1 MGSGTR
7 HLPTWLLW
15 SRSEASR
22 RVVGA
27 TNDERSDHPAPSAQC
42 RPDLRLLLPA
52 LSVWACAAW
61 VCGLAPHTAVLA
73 AVALA
78 AAGVALGGLGHRVLA
93 AALLLAA
100 TAATVT
106 ALRVSGIAAGPVP
119 DLAEQRAEVDAQLVV
134 TSDPVVKDG
143 TFSSYTLFRAR
154 IELVAGRGA
163 TTRVRSPVLVIADV
177 PWASVPV
184 GARLAASGRL
194 EPATDTDL
202 AAVLVT
208 HGQPTVLQQP
218 SPLGRFV
225 SRMRSGLRDAAAGL
239 GPVERVLVPALVDG
253 DDAGMPDQAIADFRT
268 CGLTHLLAVSGSNLT
283 LVLAF
288 LMLAAR
294 WCRVRARGL
303 AVVAGLG
310 VVLFVLLARAEPS
323 VLRAAAMGV
332 VALAGLSTPD
342 LARGVRSLSVA
353 VLVLVLVDPWL
364 ARSAGF
370 LLSSLATGAIL
381 LLAPAWRD
389 AMAMW
394 LPRWLAEA
402 LAVPMAAQLACT
414 PVVAGLSGQVSL
426 VAVAANLAAA
436 PAVGPA
442 TVLGLLACVTSLA
455 NGWLAAGFARVAGLA
470 AWWIVAV
477 ADHGADLA
485 GASLG
490 WPVSSWGLAALT
502 LGCLVII
509 VITPRVLQR
518 RSASLAAVALL
529 AVWLVRPPSVLG
541 WPPHDWIMVVCD
553 IGQGDGLVLNA
564 GDGVGVVVDT
574 GPDPQLMD
582 SCLKSLSIDS
592 VPLVVLTHF
601 HSDHVDG
608 LPGVLAGRQ
617 VGLIEVGLLDDP
629 VDQVID
635 VRRWATEARVAVRR
649 VTYGER
655 GSCGDLRWTVI
666 APMPGFDPTNSSEV
680 ALGGTDESSGSPPND
695 ASIVMMVKIHGVRL
709 LLTGDIEPPAQQA
722 LLASGVDLHADV
734 LKVPHHGSQ
743 FQDPDF
749 ITAVQASLALVS
761 VGADN
766 DYGHPAS
773 ETLALLDGLGSATYR
788 TDEDGSIAVVAG
800 PAGLAVQTEG

>member
-1 MGSGTR
+1 M
-7 HLPTWLLW
+7 
-15 SRSEASR
+15 
-22 RVVGA
+22 
-27 TNDERSDHPAPSAQC
+27 
-42 RPDLRLLLPA
+42 LPA
-52 LSVWACAAW
+52 LSVWASAAW
-61 VCGLAPHTAVLA
+61 VTGLAPHTAALA
-73 AVALA
+73 AAALA
-78 AAGVALGGLGHRVLA
+78 AAGVALGRLGYRMLA

-100 TAATVT
+100 AAATVT
-106 ALRVSGIAAGPVP
+106 ALRVSGVAAGPVP
-119 DLAEQRAEVDAQLVV
+119 DLADQRAEVDAQLVV
-134 TSDPVVKDG
+134 TSDPAVKDG
-143 TFSSYTLFRAR
+143 TFSSFTLFRAR
-154 IELVAGRGA
+154 IELVAGRGV

-177 PWASVPV
+177 SWASVPV

-194 EPATDTDL
+194 EPAADNDL
-202 AAVLVT
+202 AGVLVT
-208 HGQPTVLQQP
+208 HGDPIILHPP
-218 SPLGRFV
+218 SPLDRLV
-225 SRMRSGLRDAAAGL
+225 SRMRGGLRDASAGL
-239 GPVERVLVPALVDG
+239 GRVERVLVPALVDG
-253 DDAGMPDQAIADFRT
+253 DDAGMPEDAIAAFRT

-288 LMLAAR
+288 LMLVAR
-294 WCRVRARGL
+294 WCRVRARGF

-310 VVLFVLLARAEPS
+310 VVAFVLLARAEPS

-332 VALAGLSTPD
+332 VALAGMSTPD
-342 LARGVRSLSVA
+342 PARGLRSLSVA

-389 AMAMW
+389 AMAAW

-414 PVVAGLSGQVSL
+414 PVVAALSGQVSL

-442 TVLGLLACVTSLA
+442 TVLGLLACITSLA
-455 NGWLAAGFARVAGLA
+455 NGWLAAGLARLAGLA

-490 WPVSSWGLAALT
+490 WPVGLWGLAGLT
-502 LGCLVII
+502 LGCLAIM
-509 VITPRVLQR
+509 VITPGVLRR

-529 AVWLVRPPSVLG
+529 AVWLVSPPSMLG
-541 WPPHDWIMVVCD
+541 WPPHGWIMVACD
-553 IGQGDGLVLNA
+553 VGQGDGLVLNA
-564 GDGVGVVVDT
+564 GDGLGVVVDT

-582 SCLKSLSIDS
+582 SCLKSLGIKS

-608 LPGVLAGRQ
+608 LPGVLAGRP
-617 VGLIEVGLLDDP
+617 VGVVEVGLLDDP
-629 VDQVID
+629 IDQVAD
-635 VRRWATEARVAVRR
+635 VMRWVTDARVPVRR

-655 GSCGDLRWTVI
+655 GTIGDLTWTVI
-666 APMPGFDPTNSSEV
+666 APVPGFDPANSSEV
-680 ALGGTDESSGSPPND
+680 ALGGTDYSSGSPPNN
-695 ASIVMMVKIHGVRL
+695 ASIVMMVEIHGVRL

-722 LLASGVDLHADV
+722 LLATGVDLHAEV
-734 LKVPHHGSQ
+734 LKVPHHGSR

-749 ITAVQASLALVS
+749 ISAVGARLAVVS

-773 ETLALLDGLGSATYR
+773 DTLALLGNLAMVTYR
-788 TDEDGSIAVVAG
+788 TDRAGDVAIVQM
-800 PAGLAVQTEG
+800 PDGLAVQTRS